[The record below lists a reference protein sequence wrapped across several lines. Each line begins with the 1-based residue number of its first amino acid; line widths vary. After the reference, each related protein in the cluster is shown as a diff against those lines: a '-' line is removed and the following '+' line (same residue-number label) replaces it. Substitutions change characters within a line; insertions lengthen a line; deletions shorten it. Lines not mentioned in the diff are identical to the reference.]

1 MLEARPGQLYLS
13 RVRKG
18 CDASCWVARYT
29 LADIYGQSPALVQAR
44 ELARRGAQA
53 ECAVLLLGGGGTGKE
68 LFAQAIH
75 RARPRPAGPLVP
87 SDLAAHPPG
96 LLVGGPFGCSAGG
109 FSGGGQEG

>member
-44 ELARRGAQA
+44 ELARRAG
-53 ECAVLLLGGGGTGKE
+53 
-68 LFAQAIH
+68 
-75 RARPRPAGPLVP
+75 RPG
-87 SDLAAHPPG
+87 DLAAQVSEG
-96 LLVGGPFGCSAGG
+96 LL
-109 FSGGGQEG
+109 